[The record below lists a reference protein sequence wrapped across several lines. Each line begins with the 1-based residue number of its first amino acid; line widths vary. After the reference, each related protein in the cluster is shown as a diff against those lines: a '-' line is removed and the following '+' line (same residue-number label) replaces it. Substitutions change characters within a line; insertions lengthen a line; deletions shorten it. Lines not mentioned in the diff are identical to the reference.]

1 MLKFVS
7 KNALLLG
14 LSATFCVG
22 LIAGVNVLTKERI
35 AAQTLAQKVAL
46 LQEVLPPG
54 TADLS
59 VLENCLYVED
69 KSVFGAARTPIYR
82 TLVEGKTV
90 YVVETTAPD
99 GYSGNIELLA
109 AIRDDATILAV
120 RTLKH
125 QETPGLGDKID
136 MQKGDWM
143 LSFNGV
149 QVQGADDKRIAV
161 RKDGGQFDQFTG
173 ATITPRAVVGAV
185 KRAAIY
191 LQQHPELATAPAA
204 CQQAAAEQAQ

>member
-14 LSATFCVG
+14 LSATLCVG

-35 AAQTLAQKVAL
+35 AEQTLAQKVAL

-173 ATITPRAVVGAV
+173 ATITPRAVVSAV

-204 CQQAAAEQAQ
+204 CQQAAAE

>member
-14 LSATFCVG
+14 LSATLCVG
-22 LIAGVNVLTKERI
+22 LIAGVNLLTKERI

-46 LQEVLPPG
+46 LQEVLPAG

-59 VLENCLYVED
+59 ILDNCIYIED
-69 KSVFGAARTPIYR
+69 KAVFGVARTPIYR
-82 TLVEGKTV
+82 TQVNNQTV

-109 AIRDDATILAV
+109 AIRSDATILAV

-149 QVQGADDKRIAV
+149 QVQGVDDKRIAV

-191 LQQHPELATAPAA
+191 LQQHPELAHKPSA
-204 CQQAAAEQAQ
+204 CQPATSEQ

>member
-14 LSATFCVG
+14 LSATLCVG